1 GAFDLVEHG
10 QALGERGAARTAAD
24 GVHEMAVVVDSD
36 RIFFDGLVVGEVFN
50 RDAGSVLREVRGDGA
65 RGFPFIEGPRSVVG
79 DGAQGPG
86 EIWLPDQGR
95 LVLLDRYRRVAGGVE
110 VDAGGLRVFLEV
122 GEVPG
127 DGEGCVPG
135 HREAVFREG
144 DGRFE

>member
-1 GAFDLVEHG
+1 
-10 QALGERGAARTAAD
+10 
-24 GVHEMAVVVDSD
+24 
-36 RIFFDGLVVGEVFN
+36 
-50 RDAGSVLREVRGDGA
+50 
-65 RGFPFIEGPRSVVG
+65 
-79 DGAQGPG
+79 GPG

-127 DGEGCVPG
+127 DGEGRVPG

-144 DGRFE
+144 DGRFEHLAQRHRAVALQGEGEAGNSARNSDGAVADDVGVINGGRPPEEEGVSGAGFGEGVHIRRRGRG